1 MRTRPGAVMAGKI
14 TIAAAHGSP
23 YAPGIERHT
32 HEDEETMT
40 HAPLANFIAVRRLR
54 IAAAAAAAF
63 ACLAILPASAQD
75 KPVNLKMS
83 SWVPAQHPLNPAL
96 IAWAADITK
105 ASGGTITATLYPSE
119 QLGKAFDHYD
129 MAKDGIADLAYV
141 NPGYQPGRFPVMA
154 GAGLPFIFANGKG
167 GSAAID
173 AWYRQYAAKEMKDI
187 KFCFAFIHDPGTF
200 HSKKRLLSPADIK
213 GLKVR
218 PATSTIGQM
227 ITLLG
232 GTNVQASA
240 PEARDML
247 ERGVADAITFP
258 WGSISLF
265 GIDKVVTHHMDVPLY
280 TTPFVWAM
288 NKDKY
293 ESMSAAQKKVIDDH
307 RTTEWAE
314 KVASPW
320 ADFEF
325 AGRAK
330 LAGLPGHDSYKL
342 NAEQLDAWRKA
353 VAPTETAWA
362 EGAAKAGYDPKQVME
377 SLKSTVAKYKSGL

>member
-1 MRTRPGAVMAGKI
+1 MPLRFLPLTALVFTALLA
-14 TIAAAHGSP
+14 AAAH
-23 YAPGIERHT
+23 
-32 HEDEETMT
+32 
-40 HAPLANFIAVRRLR
+40 
-54 IAAAAAAAF
+54 
-63 ACLAILPASAQD
+63 AQD
-75 KPVNLKMS
+75 KPVALKLS

-96 IAWAADITK
+96 SAWAEDIK
-105 ASGGTITATLYPSE
+105 RASGGTISFTLFPSE

-129 MAKDGIADLAYV
+129 MARDGIADFAYV

-173 AWYRQYAAKEMKDI
+173 AWYRSYAAKEMKDV
-187 KFCFAFIHDPGTF
+187 KFCFAFIHDPGAF
-200 HSKKRLLSPADIK
+200 HSKKKLLSPADIK

-227 ITLLG
+227 VTSLG

-240 PEARDML
+240 PEARDAL

-265 GIDKVVTHHMDVPLY
+265 GIDKVVTMHMDLPLY
-280 TTPFVWAM
+280 ATPFVWVM

-293 ESMSAAQKKVIDDH
+293 EAMSAAQKKVVDEH
-307 RTTEWAE
+307 CTTEWAE

-320 ADFEF
+320 ADFES

-330 LAGLPGHDSYKL
+330 LAGLPGHEAYKL
-342 NAEQLDAWRKA
+342 STEQTDAWRKA
-353 VAPTETAWA
+353 VAPLEAQWSA
-362 EGAAKAGYDPKQVME
+362 DVAKSGADPRAVMDA
-377 SLKSTVAKYKSGL
+377 LKGSVAKYKAGFH

>member
-1 MRTRPGAVMAGKI
+1 MKASTVLARPRAARALHRGAIAALA
-14 TIAAAHGSP
+14 IAAAT
-23 YAPGIERHT
+23 A
-32 HEDEETMT
+32 
-40 HAPLANFIAVRRLR
+40 
-54 IAAAAAAAF
+54 
-63 ACLAILPASAQD
+63 LPAAAQD
-75 KPVNLKMS
+75 KPVALKLS

-105 ASGGTITATLYPSE
+105 ASGGTITATLFPSE

-129 MAKDGIADLAYV
+129 MAKDGIADFAYV
-141 NPGYQPGRFPVMA
+141 NPGYQPGRFPVIA
-154 GAGLPFIFANGKG
+154 GAGMPFIFANAKG

-173 AWYRQYAAKEMKDI
+173 AWYRQYAAREMKDV

-200 HSKKRLLSPADIK
+200 HGKKKLPLPTDIK

-227 ITLLG
+227 VTLLG

-258 WGSISLF
+258 WGSIILF
-265 GIDKVVTHHMDVPLY
+265 GIDKVVTQHMDVPLY
-280 TTPFVWAM
+280 TTPFVWVM
-288 NKDKY
+288 NKGKY
-293 ESMSAAQKKVIDDH
+293 DAMSAAQKKVIDDH
-307 RTTEWAE
+307 CTTEWAE

-330 LAGLPGHDSYKL
+330 LAAEPGHESYKL
-342 NAEQLDAWRKA
+342 TAEQLDAWRKA
-353 VAPTETAWA
+353 VAPTEAAWA
-362 EGAAKAGYDPKQVME
+362 EGATKAGFDPKQAMD
-377 SLKSTVAKYKSGL
+377 SLKSTVAKYKAGL